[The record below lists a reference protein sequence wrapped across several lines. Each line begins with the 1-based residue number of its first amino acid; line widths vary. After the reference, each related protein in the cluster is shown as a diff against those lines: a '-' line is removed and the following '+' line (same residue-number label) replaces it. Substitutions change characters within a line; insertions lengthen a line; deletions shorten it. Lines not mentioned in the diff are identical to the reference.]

1 MVTARPEFD
10 ESTGPDS
17 DPLDNQTLAPDVA
30 EQLVELLESDAH
42 TNRIIEQIKQNPALA
57 EAIISEANS
66 AEYALAHQIC
76 GVEHAITML
85 GRRRVLAA
93 VQRTRQLNKN
103 ALKSPAPHFRAN
115 SPSVGRRK

>member
-17 DPLDNQTLAPDVA
+17 DPLDNQILASDFA

-76 GVEHAITML
+76 RVEHAITMW

-103 ALKSPAPHFRAN
+103 ARKSPAPHFRAK